1 MSIPKISV
9 NNPVLANL
17 LMIIIIAFGLY
28 AWINLPREL
37 TPEIAL
43 QTATVT
49 TLYPGA
55 SPEEVEKLISAPIE
69 DAIEENVNKIN
80 LMLSNSSEGRS
91 VITVD
96 FEEMSDREFDKE
108 LENLRTAVEQVN
120 DLPEEILEDPQVLEL
135 DVSSGFPML
144 TIVVGGDIS
153 ESQMRDIAENLKDE
167 VLDIKN
173 IASVQI
179 AGLREREIWVEVN
192 PDRLK
197 AYQLPIA
204 TVIGALN
211 ASNLNLPA
219 GTMELGNTE
228 FMVRTMGEFANPD
241 IIGDTII
248 AVQPTGTPLR
258 LRDVATVSDT
268 YEEARTLARIN
279 GKPSISLSVQKKTEG
294 NTIALV
300 AQLRELVAKRQ
311 ADLPDGA
318 ELTPVNDY
326 SVILKERLGIL
337 ETNAIFGLILV
348 VFMLLLFIGWRN
360 ALFAALG
367 IPVAFMATFWFMS
380 LAGYSLSGVSLFG
393 LILVVGI
400 VVDDAIVVIENT
412 YRHIEA
418 GAPPKVAAI
427 RGAQEV
433 GWPVVA
439 ASITTICA
447 FGPLMFMS
455 GTAGQFMRI
464 VPIMAILVL
473 IASLFE
479 VFVILPAHVAE
490 WGKPRPQRTGRSRLD
505 NLRTRS
511 RNTFSLIVL
520 ITGFFAWFTTF
531 FDFIR
536 NRYVRV
542 LKTTIR
548 HRYVFVGS
556 VLFIGLIAC
565 VGAFMVL
572 DKELFPGEDF
582 PQFYVKAEMPPSYGM
597 QETTAVMAQI
607 EEAAKTLPSSEVAAI
622 VSNIGIHTPTSGL
635 TEGVTY
641 GSNFGEVIIELT
653 PKQQRNRGV
662 DEIMAAMRKETLTVS
677 GIEELNYITQ
687 QGGPPQGQDVEVKV
701 KGDQF
706 DKLTELTDVL
716 KTELAGMDGVYDIR
730 DDFRTGKSELRIY
743 LKPEKA
749 YQYGLTTFQIAQTVR
764 TAIEGA
770 KATTYREADEAI
782 DVVVKYEEDNLQNIA
797 ELNNLLIATP
807 TGTIVP
813 LKDVANITEEK
824 GYSDIRRFDGERAI
838 TVYASVDRQKTTP
851 FAVNQ
856 ALMSAFANVEALYPG
871 YKLDFRGVFD
881 EIRESFT
888 DLWKLF
894 IVGLLLIYVVL
905 GAQFKSFIQ
914 PIVIMFAVPFGM
926 IGAMFGLLLSNA
938 TLSMVAMFGIVA
950 LSGIVVNDS
959 IVLIDFINKYRER
972 GYNKWYAILKGGSIR
987 LRPIILTSLTTIFGL
1002 IPMAIGLGGKSPIWM
1017 PMAYTIIF
1025 GLAFATTMTLFV
1037 MPALYAITTDLR
1049 GLVLRNPEARFQT
1062 ISDEDLL
1069 GEAVPAD
1076 D

>member
-1 MSIPKISV
+1 MSIPKMSV
-9 NNPVLANL
+9 NNPVLANM
-17 LMIIIIAFGLY
+17 LMIIIIIFGVY

-55 SPEEVEKLISAPIE
+55 SPEEVEKLVTAPIE

-91 VITVD
+91 IITVD
-96 FEEMSDREFDKE
+96 FEEIPDRDFDKE

-120 DLPEEILEDPQVLEL
+120 ELPEEILDDPKVEEL
-135 DVSSGFPML
+135 DISSGFPML
-144 TIVVGGDIS
+144 TIAVGGDIS
-153 ESQMRDIAENLKDE
+153 ETQMREIAENLKDE
-167 VLDIKN
+167 ILDIKN
-173 IASVQI
+173 IASVRI

-204 TVIGALN
+204 TVITALG

-228 FMVRTMGEFANPD
+228 FMVRTMGEFTNPD
-241 IIGDTII
+241 TIGNTII

-258 LRDVATVSDT
+258 LSDVATVSDT
-268 YEEARTLARIN
+268 YEEARTLSRIS
-279 GKPSISLSVQKKTEG
+279 GKPSISLTVQKRTEG
-294 NTIALV
+294 NTISLV
-300 AQLRELVAKRQ
+300 AELRELVEKRRG
-311 ADLPDGA
+311 DLPEGA
-318 ELTPVNDY
+318 ELMAVNDY

-337 ETNAIFGLILV
+337 ETNAFFGLALV
-348 VFMLLLFIGWRN
+348 VLMLLLFIGWRN

-380 LAGYSLSGVSLFG
+380 IAGYSLSGVSLFG

-400 VVDDAIVVIENT
+400 VVDDAIVIIENI

-418 GAPPKVAAI
+418 GEPPRVAAI
-427 RGAQEV
+427 RGAEEV

-439 ASITTICA
+439 ASLTTICA

-455 GTAGQFMRI
+455 GIPGQFMRI

-473 IASLFE
+473 LASLFE

-490 WGKPRPQRTGRSRLD
+490 WGKAKPRTGRSRLD
-505 NLRTRS
+505 SVRTRS
-511 RNTFSLIVL
+511 RDAFTIGVR
-520 ITGFFAWFTTF
+520 ITGFFAWFATF
-531 FDFIR
+531 FDLIR
-536 NRYVRV
+536 NRYVKI

-548 HRYVFVGS
+548 YRYAFVGS

-565 VGAFMVL
+565 VGAFLVL

-582 PQFYVKAEMPPSYGM
+582 PQFYVKAEMPPSYGI
-597 QETTAVMAQI
+597 QETTAVIAQLEI
-607 EEAAKTLPSSEVAAI
+607 AAKTLPSSEVAAI
-622 VSNIGIHTPTSGL
+622 VSNIGLHTPTSGL

-641 GSNFGEVIIELT
+641 GSNFGELIIELT
-653 PKQQRNRGV
+653 PKQERTRSV
-662 DEIMAAMRKETLTVS
+662 DEIIASMRKETETIS
-677 GIEELNYITQ
+677 GIEELNFITQ
-687 QGGPPQGQDVEVKV
+687 EGGPPQGQDVEVKV
-701 KGDQF
+701 KGERF
-706 DKLTELTDVL
+706 GKLIELSEVL
-716 KTELAGMDGVYDIR
+716 KTTLTQMDGVYDIR

-749 YQYGLTTFQIAQTVR
+749 HQYGLSTFQIAQTVR

-782 DVVVKYEEDNLQNIA
+782 DVIVKYKEDIFKNLA

-807 TGTIVP
+807 TGAIVP
-813 LKDVANITEEK
+813 LNDVADITEEK
-824 GYSDIRRFDGERAI
+824 GYADIRRFNGERAI
-838 TVYASVDRQKTTP
+838 SVYASIDKEKTT
-851 FAVNQ
+851 AVKVNQ
-856 ALMSAFANVEALYPG
+856 ALISAFADVESLYPG
-871 YKLDFRGVFD
+871 YQLDFRGVFD
-881 EIRESFT
+881 EIIESFSE
-888 DLWKLF
+888 LWKLF

-905 GAQFKSFIQ
+905 GAQFRSFVQ
-914 PIVIMFAVPFGM
+914 PIIIMFAVPFGM
-926 IGAMFGLLLSNA
+926 IGAMVGLLLANA

-959 IVLIDFINKYRER
+959 IVLIDFINTYRER
-972 GYNKWYAILKGGSIR
+972 GYNKWYAILKGGSVR

-1002 IPMAIGLGGKSPIWM
+1002 IPMALGLGGKSPIWM
-1017 PMAYTIIF
+1017 PMANTIIF
-1025 GLAFATTMTLFV
+1025 GLALATTMTLFV
-1037 MPALYAITTDLR
+1037 MPGLYAITTDLR
-1049 GLVLRNPEARFQT
+1049 GFFLRNPEERFQT
-1062 ISDEDLL
+1062 VSDEDLL
-1069 GEAVPAD
+1069 GAAVPAD

>member
-1 MSIPKISV
+1 MSIPKMSV

-17 LMIIIIAFGLY
+17 LMIIIIAFGVY

-55 SPEEVEKLISAPIE
+55 SPEEVEKLVTAPIE
-69 DAIEENVNKIN
+69 DAIEENVSKIN
-80 LMLSNSSEGRS
+80 LLLSNSSEGRS
-91 VITVD
+91 IITVD

-108 LENLRTAVEQVN
+108 LENLRTAIDQVN

-144 TIVVGGDIS
+144 TVVVGGDIS

-167 VLDIKN
+167 ILDVKN
-173 IASVQI
+173 IASVRI

-204 TVIGALN
+204 AVITALGT
-211 ASNLNLPA
+211 SNLNLPA

-268 YEEARTLARIN
+268 YEEARTLSRIS
-279 GKPSISLSVQKKTEG
+279 GKPSISLSVQKKSEG

-300 AQLRELVAKRQ
+300 AQLRELVEKRKL
-311 ADLPDGA
+311 DLPEDA
-318 ELTPVNDY
+318 ELTAVNDY

-337 ETNAIFGLILV
+337 ETNAIFGLVLV
-348 VFMLLLFIGWRN
+348 VLMLLVFIGWRN
-360 ALFAALG
+360 AMFAALG

-380 LAGYSLSGVSLFG
+380 IAGYSLSGVSLFG

-400 VVDDAIVVIENT
+400 VVDDAIVVIENI
-412 YRHIEA
+412 YRHIER
-418 GAPPKVAAI
+418 GEPPKVAAI

-439 ASITTICA
+439 ASLTTICA

-455 GTAGQFMRI
+455 GTAGQFMRV

-479 VFVILPAHVAE
+479 VFVILPAHVSE
-490 WGKPRPQRTGRSRLD
+490 WGKAKPREGRSRLD
-505 NLRTRS
+505 NLRTQSQGAFTLSVR
-511 RNTFSLIVL
+511 
-520 ITGFFAWFTTF
+520 ITGFLVWFATF
-531 FDFIR
+531 FDLIR
-536 NRYVRV
+536 NRYVKI
-542 LKTTIR
+542 LTKTIR
-548 HRYVFVGS
+548 WRYAFVGS
-556 VLFIGLIAC
+556 ALFIGLIAC
-565 VGAFMVL
+565 VSAFEVL

-582 PQFYVKAEMPPSYGM
+582 PQFYVKAEMPPSYGI
-597 QETTAVMAQI
+597 QETTAVMIQI
-607 EEAAKTLPSSEVAAI
+607 EAAAKTLPSSEVAAI
-622 VSNIGIHTPTSGL
+622 VSNIGIHTPTSGMA
-635 TEGVTY
+635 EGVTY
-641 GSNFGEVIIELT
+641 GSNFGEVIVELT
-653 PKQQRNRGV
+653 PKQERTRGI
-662 DEIMAAMRKETLTVS
+662 DEIIADMRKKTLTVS
-677 GIEELNYITQ
+677 GVEELNYITQ
-687 QGGPPQGQDVEVKV
+687 AGGPPQGEDVEVKV
-701 KGDQF
+701 KGDRF
-706 DKLTELTDVL
+706 DKLTELTGVL
-716 KTELAGMDGVYDIR
+716 KTELAQLDGVYDIR
-730 DDFRTGKSELRIY
+730 DDFRIGKSELRIH

-749 YQYGLTTFQIAQTVR
+749 HQYGLTTFQIAQTVR

-782 DVVVKYEEDNLQNIA
+782 DVIVKYEKDTLQNIS

-813 LKDVANITEEK
+813 LKDVTDVTEEK

-838 TVYASVDRQKTTP
+838 TVYASVDREKTTP
-851 FAVNQ
+851 FEVNQ
-856 ALMSAFANVEALYPG
+856 ALMRAFANVEALYPG
-871 YKLDFRGVFD
+871 YQLDFRGVFD
-881 EIRESFT
+881 EIIESFSE
-888 DLWKLF
+888 LWKLF

-1062 ISDEDLL
+1062 VSDEDLL

>member
-1 MSIPKISV
+1 MSIPKMSV

-17 LMIIIIAFGLY
+17 LMIIIIAFGVY

-55 SPEEVEKLISAPIE
+55 SPEEVEKLVTAPIE
-69 DAIEENVNKIN
+69 DAIEENVSKIN
-80 LMLSNSSEGRS
+80 LLLSNSSEGRS

-108 LENLRTAVEQVN
+108 LENLRTAIEQVN
-120 DLPEEILEDPQVLEL
+120 ELPEEILEDPQVLEL

-144 TIVVGGDIS
+144 TVVVGGDIS

-167 VLDIKN
+167 ILDVKN
-173 IASVQI
+173 IASVRI

-204 TVIGALN
+204 AVITALGT
-211 ASNLNLPA
+211 SNLNLPA

-268 YEEARTLARIN
+268 YEEARTLSRIS
-279 GKPSISLSVQKKTEG
+279 GKPSISLSVQKKSEG

-300 AQLRELVAKRQ
+300 AQLRELVEKRKL
-311 ADLPDGA
+311 DLPEDA
-318 ELTPVNDY
+318 ELTAVNDY

-337 ETNAIFGLILV
+337 ETNAIFGLVLV
-348 VFMLLLFIGWRN
+348 VLMLLVFIGWRN
-360 ALFAALG
+360 AMFAALG

-380 LAGYSLSGVSLFG
+380 IAGYSLSGVSLFG

-400 VVDDAIVVIENT
+400 VVDDAIVVIENI
-412 YRHIEA
+412 YRHIER
-418 GAPPKVAAI
+418 GEPPKVAAI

-439 ASITTICA
+439 ASLTTICA

-455 GTAGQFMRI
+455 GTAGQFMRV

-479 VFVILPAHVAE
+479 VFVILPAHVSE
-490 WGKPRPQRTGRSRLD
+490 WGKAKPREGRSRLD
-505 NLRTRS
+505 NLRTQSQGAFTLSVR
-511 RNTFSLIVL
+511 
-520 ITGFFAWFTTF
+520 ITGFLVWFATF
-531 FDFIR
+531 FDLIR
-536 NRYVRV
+536 NRYVKI
-542 LKTTIR
+542 LTKTIR
-548 HRYVFVGS
+548 WRYAFVGS
-556 VLFIGLIAC
+556 ALFIGLIAC
-565 VGAFMVL
+565 VSAFEVL

-582 PQFYVKAEMPPSYGM
+582 PQFYVKAEMPPSYGI
-597 QETTAVMAQI
+597 QETTAVMIQI
-607 EEAAKTLPSSEVAAI
+607 EAAAKTLPSSEVAAI
-622 VSNIGIHTPTSGL
+622 VSNIGIHTPTSGMA
-635 TEGVTY
+635 EGVTY
-641 GSNFGEVIIELT
+641 GSNFGEVIVELT
-653 PKQQRNRGV
+653 PKQERTRGI
-662 DEIMAAMRKETLTVS
+662 DEIIADMRKKTLTVS
-677 GIEELNYITQ
+677 GVEELNYITQ
-687 QGGPPQGQDVEVKV
+687 AGGPPQGEDVEVKV
-701 KGDQF
+701 KGDRF
-706 DKLTELTDVL
+706 DKLTELTGVL
-716 KTELAGMDGVYDIR
+716 KTELAQLDGVYDIR
-730 DDFRTGKSELRIY
+730 DDFRIGKSELRIH

-749 YQYGLTTFQIAQTVR
+749 HQYGLTTFQIAQTVR

-782 DVVVKYEEDNLQNIA
+782 DVIVKYEKDTLQNIS

-813 LKDVANITEEK
+813 LKDVTDVTEEK

-838 TVYASVDRQKTTP
+838 TVYASVDREKTTP
-851 FAVNQ
+851 FEVNQ
-856 ALMSAFANVEALYPG
+856 ALMRAFANVEALYPG
-871 YKLDFRGVFD
+871 YQLDFRGVFD
-881 EIRESFT
+881 EIIESFSE
-888 DLWKLF
+888 LWKLF

-1062 ISDEDLL
+1062 VSDEDLL

>member
-1 MSIPKISV
+1 MSIPKMSV
-9 NNPVLANL
+9 NNPVLANM
-17 LMIIIIAFGLY
+17 LMIIIIAFGIY
-28 AWINLPREL
+28 AWVNLPREL

-55 SPEEVEKLISAPIE
+55 SPEEVEKLVSAPIE
-69 DAIEENVNKIN
+69 DAIEENVSKIN
-80 LMLSNSSEGRS
+80 LLLSNSSEGRS
-91 VITVD
+91 IITID

-120 DLPEEILEDPQVLEL
+120 ELPEEILEDPQVVEL

-144 TIVVGGDIS
+144 TIVVGGDVS

-179 AGLREREIWVEVN
+179 AGLRDREIWIEVDPN
-192 PDRLK
+192 RLK

-204 TVIGALN
+204 AVINALGT
-211 ASNLNLPA
+211 SNLNLPA

-268 YEEARTLARIN
+268 YEEARTLARID

-380 LAGYSLSGVSLFG
+380 IAGYSLSGVSLFG

-400 VVDDAIVVIENT
+400 VVDDAIVVIENI

-439 ASITTICA
+439 ASLTTICA

-479 VFVILPAHVAE
+479 VFVILPAHVSE
-490 WGKPRPQRTGRSRLD
+490 WGKPRTPRTGRSRLD

-511 RNTFSLIVL
+511 QNTFSLIVL
-520 ITGFFAWFTTF
+520 ITGFFSWFITF
-531 FDFIR
+531 FDLIR
-536 NRYVRV
+536 SRYVKI
-542 LKTTIR
+542 LKITIR
-548 HRYVFVGS
+548 HRYAFVGS
-556 VLFIGLIAC
+556 VLWIGLFAC
-565 VGAFMVL
+565 VGAFFVL

-622 VSNIGIHTPTSGL
+622 VSNIGIHTPTSGM

-653 PKQQRNRGV
+653 PKQERNRGL
-662 DEIMAAMRKETLTVS
+662 DEIIADMRKKTLTVS
-677 GIEELNYITQ
+677 GVEELNYITQ
-687 QGGPPQGQDVEVKV
+687 AGGPPQGADVEVKV

-706 DKLTELTDVL
+706 DKLTELAGVL
-716 KTELAGMDGVYDIR
+716 KTELAQLDGVYDIR
-730 DDFRTGKSELRIY
+730 DDFRIGKSELRIH

-749 YQYGLTTFQIAQTVR
+749 HQYGLTTFQIAQTVR

-782 DVVVKYEEDNLQNIA
+782 DVIVKYEQDSLKNIS

-813 LKDVANITEEK
+813 LKDVADITEEK

-856 ALMSAFANVEALYPG
+856 VLMGAFANVEALYPG
-871 YKLDFRGVFD
+871 YQLDFRGVFD
-881 EIRESFT
+881 EITESFT

-1049 GLVLRNPEARFQT
+1049 GLVLRNPEERFRT
-1062 ISDEDLL
+1062 VSDEELL
-1069 GEAVPAD
+1069 GDAVPAD

>member
-9 NNPVLANL
+9 NNPVLANM
-17 LMIIIIAFGLY
+17 LMIVIIAFGLY

-69 DAIEENVNKIN
+69 DAIEENINKIN
-80 LMLSNSSEGRS
+80 LLLSNSSEGRS
-91 VITVD
+91 VITID

-120 DLPEEILEDPQVLEL
+120 DLPEEILDDPKVVEL

-153 ESQMRDIAENLKDE
+153 EAQMRDVAENLKDE
-167 VLDIKN
+167 ILDIKN

-179 AGLREREIWVEVN
+179 AGLREREIWIEVD
-192 PDRLK
+192 PERLK
-197 AYQLPIA
+197 AYQIPIEL
-204 TVIGALN
+204 VITALR

-219 GTMELGNTE
+219 GTMELGDME
-228 FMVRTMGEFANPD
+228 FMVRTMGEFTNPD
-241 IIGDTII
+241 AIGETII

-258 LRDVATVSDT
+258 LKDVATVSDT
-268 YEEARTLARIN
+268 YEKARTLSRIS
-279 GKPSISLSVQKKTEG
+279 GEPSISLSVQKKSEG

-300 AQLRELVAKRQ
+300 AQLRELVEKRKG
-311 ADLPDGA
+311 DLPEGA
-318 ELTPVNDY
+318 VLTPVNDY

-337 ETNAIFGLILV
+337 ETNAFFGLTLV
-348 VFMLLLFIGWRN
+348 VLMLLLFIGWRN
-360 ALFAALG
+360 AMFAALG

-380 LAGYSLSGVSLFG
+380 IAGYSLSGVSLFG

-400 VVDDAIVVIENT
+400 VVDDAIVVIENI
-412 YRHIEA
+412 YRHIES
-418 GAPPKVAAI
+418 GEPPKVAAI
-427 RGAQEV
+427 RGAEEV

-439 ASITTICA
+439 ASLTTICA

-473 IASLFE
+473 IASIFE

-490 WGKPRPQRTGRSRLD
+490 WGKAKPRTGRSRLD
-505 NLRTRS
+505 SVRTRS
-511 RNTFSLIVL
+511 QGAFTLSVR
-520 ITGFFAWFTTF
+520 ITGFFVWFGTV
-531 FDFIR
+531 FDLIR
-536 NRYVRV
+536 NRYIRI

-548 HRYVFVGS
+548 YRYAFVGS

-582 PQFYVKAEMPPSYGM
+582 PQFYVKAEMPPSYGI
-597 QETTAVMAQI
+597 QETTAVIAQF
-607 EEAAKTLPSSEVAAI
+607 ETAAKTLPSSEVAAI
-622 VSNIGIHTPTSGL
+622 VSNIGIHTPTSGMA
-635 TEGVTY
+635 EGITY
-641 GSNFGEVIIELT
+641 GSNFGEIIIELT
-653 PKQQRNRGV
+653 PKQERTRGT
-662 DEIMAAMRKETLTVS
+662 DDIIAELRSKTTTVS
-677 GIEELNYITQ
+677 GVEELNFITQ
-687 QGGPPQGQDVEVKV
+687 EGGPPQGQDVEVKV
-701 KGDQF
+701 KGARFEQ
-706 DKLTELTDVL
+706 LTKLTDVL
-716 KTELAGMDGVYDIR
+716 KDALHQMDGVYDIR
-730 DDFRTGKSELRIY
+730 DDFRIGKSEVRIY
-743 LKPEKA
+743 LKREKA
-749 YQYGLTTFQIAQTVR
+749 HQYGLTTLQIAQTVR

-782 DVVVKYEEDNLQNIA
+782 DVVVKYEEDTLTNLA

-807 TGTIVP
+807 TGAIVP
-813 LKDVANITEEK
+813 LKDVANIAEEK
-824 GYSDIRRFDGERAI
+824 GYADIRRFDGERAI
-838 TVYASVDRQKTTP
+838 TVYASVDREKTTP
-851 FAVNQ
+851 FEVNQ
-856 ALMSAFANVEALYPG
+856 ALIGAFADVESLYPG
-871 YKLDFRGVFD
+871 YQLDFRGVFD
-881 EIRESFT
+881 EIRDSFSE
-888 DLWKLF
+888 LWKLF
-894 IVGLLLIYVVL
+894 VVGLLLIYVVL

-926 IGAMFGLLLSNA
+926 IGAMVGLLFANA

-950 LSGIVVNDS
+950 LAGIVVNDS
-959 IVLIDFINKYRER
+959 IVLIDFINKRREK
-972 GYNKWYAILKGGSIR
+972 GYNRWYAILKGGSVR
-987 LRPIILTSLTTIFGL
+987 LRPIVLTTVTTVFGL
-1002 IPMAIGLGGKSPIWM
+1002 IPMALGLGGKSPIWM
-1017 PMAYTIIF
+1017 PMANTIIF
-1025 GLAFATTMTLFV
+1025 GLSLATTMTLFV
-1037 MPALYAITTDLR
+1037 MPALYAITTDVRSLF
-1049 GLVLRNPEARFQT
+1049 LKNPEERFRPV
-1062 ISDEDLL
+1062 SDEELL
-1069 GEAVPAD
+1069 DAAVPAD

>member
-1 MSIPKISV
+1 MSV
-9 NNPVLANL
+9 NNPVLANM
-17 LMIIIIAFGLY
+17 LMIIIIAFGMY

-80 LMLSNSSEGRS
+80 LLLSNSSEGRS
-91 VITVD
+91 IITID

-120 DLPEEILEDPQVLEL
+120 ELPEEILEDPQVVEL

-179 AGLREREIWVEVN
+179 AGLRDREIWIEVD

-204 TVIGALN
+204 AVINALG

-228 FMVRTMGEFANPD
+228 FMVRTMGEFTNPD

-300 AQLRELVAKRQ
+300 AQLRELVAERQ

-380 LAGYSLSGVSLFG
+380 IAGYSLSGVSLFG

-400 VVDDAIVVIENT
+400 VVDDAIVVIENI
-412 YRHIEA
+412 YRHIET

-433 GWPVVA
+433 GWPVLA
-439 ASITTICA
+439 ASLTTICA

-455 GTAGQFMRI
+455 GTAGQFMRV

-490 WGKPRPQRTGRSRLD
+490 WGKPRAQRTGRSRLD

-511 RNTFSLIVL
+511 ASTFSLIVL

-536 NRYVRV
+536 SRYVRT

-548 HRYVFVGS
+548 HRYAFVGS
-556 VLFIGLIAC
+556 VLFVGLIAC
-565 VGAFMVL
+565 VSAFMVL

-607 EEAAKTLPSSEVAAI
+607 EAAAKTLPSSEVAAI

-635 TEGVTY
+635 VEGVTY

-653 PKQQRNRGV
+653 PKQERSRGV

-687 QGGPPQGQDVEVKV
+687 QGGPPQGQDVEVKI
-701 KGDQF
+701 KGDRF
-706 DKLTELTDVL
+706 DKLSELADIL
-716 KTELAGMDGVYDIR
+716 KTELTQMDGVYDIR

-782 DVVVKYEEDNLQNIA
+782 DVVVKYEEDSLKNIV

-807 TGTIVP
+807 TGAIVP
-813 LKDVANITEEK
+813 LKDVADITEET
-824 GYSDIRRFDGERAI
+824 GYADIRRFDGERAI

-856 ALMSAFANVEALYPG
+856 ALMGAFANVEALYPG

-881 EIRESFT
+881 EIIESFSE
-888 DLWKLF
+888 LWKLF

-905 GAQFKSFIQ
+905 GAQFKSFLQ
-914 PIVIMFAVPFGM
+914 PIIIMFAVPFGM

-1062 ISDEDLL
+1062 VSDEDLIGDAL
-1069 GEAVPAD
+1069 PAD

>member
-1 MSIPKISV
+1 MSIPKMSV

-17 LMIIIIAFGLY
+17 LMIIIIAFGMY

-55 SPEEVEKLISAPIE
+55 SPEEVEKLVSAPIE
-69 DAIEENVNKIN
+69 DAIEENVSKIN
-80 LMLSNSSEGRS
+80 LLLSNSSEGRS
-91 VITVD
+91 VITID

-120 DLPEEILEDPQVLEL
+120 ELPEEILEDPQVVEL

-179 AGLREREIWVEVN
+179 AGLRDREIWIEVDPN
-192 PDRLK
+192 RLK

-204 TVIGALN
+204 AVINALG

-219 GTMELGNTE
+219 GTMELGDTE

-300 AQLRELVAKRQ
+300 AQLRKLVAKRQ

-380 LAGYSLSGVSLFG
+380 IAGYSLSGVSLFG

-400 VVDDAIVVIENT
+400 VVDDAIVVIENI

-490 WGKPRPQRTGRSRLD
+490 WGKPRSQRTGRSRLD

-511 RNTFSLIVL
+511 ASTFSLMVL
-520 ITGFFAWFTTF
+520 ITGFFSWFITF

-536 NRYVRV
+536 SRYVKV
-542 LKTTIR
+542 LKLTIR
-548 HRYVFVGS
+548 HRYAFVGS
-556 VLFIGLIAC
+556 VLWIGLFAC
-565 VGAFMVL
+565 VGAFFVL

-653 PKQQRNRGV
+653 PKQERTRGV
-662 DEIMAAMRKETLTVS
+662 DEIMAAMRKETLNIS

-701 KGDQF
+701 KGDRF
-706 DKLTELTDVL
+706 DKLTELTDML
-716 KTELAGMDGVYDIR
+716 KTELAGIDGVYDIR

-749 YQYGLTTFQIAQTVR
+749 HQYGLTTFQIAQTVR
-764 TAIEGA
+764 IAIEGA

-782 DVVVKYEEDNLQNIA
+782 DVVVKYEEDSLKNIV

-807 TGTIVP
+807 TGAIVP
-813 LKDVANITEEK
+813 LKDVADITEET
-824 GYSDIRRFDGERAI
+824 GYADIRRFDGERAI
-838 TVYASVDRQKTTP
+838 TVYASVNREKTTP
-851 FAVNQ
+851 FEVNQ
-856 ALMSAFANVEALYPG
+856 ALMGAFANVEALYPG

-905 GAQFKSFIQ
+905 GAQFKSFLQ
-914 PIVIMFAVPFGM
+914 PIIIMFAVPFGM
-926 IGAMFGLLLSNA
+926 IGAMVGLLLSNA

-1049 GLVLRNPEARFQT
+1049 GLVLRNPEERFRT
-1062 ISDEDLL
+1062 VSDEDLL
-1069 GEAVPAD
+1069 SEAVPAD

>member
-17 LMIIIIAFGLY
+17 LMIIIIIFGFF

-55 SPEEVEKLISAPIE
+55 SPEEVEKLVTAPIE

-80 LMLSNSSEGRS
+80 LLLSNSSEGRS
-91 VITVD
+91 IITVD

-120 DLPEEILEDPQVLEL
+120 ELPEEILEDPQVLEL

-144 TIVVGGDIS
+144 TVVVGGDIS

-167 VLDIKN
+167 ILDIKN
-173 IASVQI
+173 IASVRI

-192 PDRLK
+192 PNRLK

-204 TVIGALN
+204 AVITALGT
-211 ASNLNLPA
+211 SNLNLPA

-241 IIGDTII
+241 IIGETII

-268 YEEARTLARIN
+268 YEEARTLSRIS
-279 GKPSISLSVQKKTEG
+279 GKPSISLSVQKKSEG

-300 AQLRELVAKRQ
+300 AQLRELVEKRKS
-311 ADLPDGA
+311 DLPEGA
-318 ELTPVNDY
+318 ELTAVNDY

-337 ETNAIFGLILV
+337 ETNAIFGLVLV
-348 VFMLLLFIGWRN
+348 VLMLLLFIGWRN

-400 VVDDAIVVIENT
+400 VVDDAIVVIENI

-418 GAPPKVAAI
+418 GEPPKVAAI

-439 ASITTICA
+439 ASLTTICA

-455 GTAGQFMRI
+455 GTAGQFMRV

-479 VFVILPAHVAE
+479 VFVILPAHVSE
-490 WGKPRPQRTGRSRLD
+490 WGKPRTPRTGRSRLD

-520 ITGFFAWFTTF
+520 ITGFFSWFITF
-531 FDFIR
+531 FDLIR
-536 NRYVRV
+536 SRYVKI
-542 LKTTIR
+542 LKVTIR
-548 HRYVFVGS
+548 HRYAFVGS

-582 PQFYVKAEMPPSYGM
+582 PQFYVKAEMPPSYGL

-607 EEAAKTLPSSEVAAI
+607 EAAARTLPSSEVAAI

-635 TEGVTY
+635 AEGVTY

-653 PKQQRNRGV
+653 PKQERTRGV
-662 DEIMAAMRKETLTVS
+662 DEIIAEMRKKTLTVS
-677 GIEELNYITQ
+677 GVEELNYITQ
-687 QGGPPQGQDVEVKV
+687 AGGPPQGEDVEVKI
-701 KGDQF
+701 KGNQF
-706 DKLTELTDVL
+706 DKLTELTGAFQ
-716 KTELAGMDGVYDIR
+716 TELAQLDGVYDIR
-730 DDFRTGKSELRIY
+730 DDFRIGKSELRIR

-749 YQYGLTTFQIAQTVR
+749 HQYGLTTFQIAQTVR

-782 DVVVKYEEDNLQNIA
+782 DVIVKYEKDTLQNIA

-807 TGTIVP
+807 TGAIVP
-813 LKDVANITEEK
+813 LKDVTDITEEK

-851 FAVNQ
+851 SEVDE
-856 ALMSAFANVEALYPG
+856 ALKSAFANVESLYPG
-871 YKLDFRGVFD
+871 YQLDFRGVFD
-881 EIRESFT
+881 EIIESF
-888 DLWKLF
+888 LELRKLF
-894 IVGLLLIYVVL
+894 FVGLLLIYVVL

-1049 GLVLRNPEARFQT
+1049 GLVLRNPEERFQT
-1062 ISDEDLL
+1062 VSDEELL